1 MSILPAAIYSF
12 PYTKRIAV
20 FPNKTKQTQM
30 INDAALFNLLTLMNF
45 VFFSSKFSFVI
56 IANEATVPVH
66 IAILTF
72 VALDTSCLAI
82 EYTEICSL
90 VQNSPSINVSIS
102 IRTSPPREV
111 RTKGMAY
118 FKIFFCCCRFFI
130 PCSTKSVLYFLRQSM
145 HCILKPPHR
154 QHNIQ
159 MQCLSERYL

>member
-118 FKIFFCCCRFFI
+118 FKIF
-130 PCSTKSVLYFLRQSM
+130 SVAADSLFLVVPNQYYIFLRQSM